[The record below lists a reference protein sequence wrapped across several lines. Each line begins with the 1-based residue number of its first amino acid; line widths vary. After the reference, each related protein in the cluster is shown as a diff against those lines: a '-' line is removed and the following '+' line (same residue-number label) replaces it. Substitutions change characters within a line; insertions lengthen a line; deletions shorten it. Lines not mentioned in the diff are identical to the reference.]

1 MIWRDARRVQA
12 LENFQA
18 AHRRRHVA
26 RGGGYDYSPPTRAPS
41 YTYTH
46 PHRPG
51 VTRPWREERLVE
63 ARPTG
68 HVLQQALAAV
78 AADAAEQRADAELSR
93 EWERGAGGRPW
104 LRFVADIAD
113 GRTDAPPRLV
123 AAARRAE
130 RARNAR

>member
-1 MIWRDARRVQA
+1 MQA
-12 LENFQA
+12 LENFRA

-26 RGGGYDYSPPTRAPS
+26 RGGGYDYSPPSRAPT

-51 VTRPWREERLVE
+51 VLRPWREERLVE

-68 HVLQQALAAV
+68 HVLQQAMAAAAAV
-78 AADAAEQRADAELSR
+78 AAEQRADTELER
-93 EWERGAGGRPW
+93 EWERSAGARTW
-104 LRFVADIAD
+104 ARFVEDIAD

-130 RARNAR
+130 RARR